1 MSFRDQRQENRSLTR
16 RAVLGL
22 LAAGAGGLVAACS
35 AGAPP
40 TQPTPK
46 PTAAVGGQQAPAAS
60 KQLGGELRLH
70 VRTGSE
76 EDTLKDVLPKFTQD
90 TGVTVKLESFPTAE
104 YFTKLQTL
112 IAGGTAGD
120 VWWCAYR
127 NTPRFA
133 NSKVIMQLDDLVKAD
148 SFDLTPYYSAALQAS
163 SYKGGLYALPFKIHP
178 GPVVLYY
185 NVQHIQEAGIT
196 MPDKQIAAWDDV
208 IKMAGQLRK
217 ESNGRVDRFGLYLP
231 LSSDSST
238 NTLQAVTMFARS
250 WGGEVYSEDGKKAQF
265 ADPPTRD
272 AIRFMSDLINTY
284 KVAAPGQEFTQ
295 QFEDLMIAQRVS
307 LLQASSST
315 KSIPTKTGGKFDVR
329 NILVPP
335 GPAGKVGTQA
345 ITDDIVINARTQNP
359 DAAWALTKLLCGQ
372 DAGVRL
378 GGGTGGV
385 ASGTCGAR
393 KDVFNDAR
401 ITANPLHQVFIEPV
415 QNAVPLRLPANLREE
430 EVAAALH
437 QMLTPIW
444 LGEREPDDAFF
455 AELNPAIQG
464 VLDRPIA

>member
-1 MSFRDQRQENRSLTR
+1 MSELITR
-16 RAVLGL
+16 RTVLGVLATAAGGL
-22 LAAGAGGLVAACS
+22 LAACAA
-35 AGAPP
+35 
-40 TQPTPK
+40 PTPPPAA
-46 PTAAVGGQQAPAAS
+46 PTAQPAAQAPAAA
-60 KQLGGELRLH
+60 KKLGGELRLH

-90 TGVTVKLESFPTAE
+90 TGVAVKLESFPTAE

-112 IAGGTAGD
+112 IAGNTAGD

-148 SFDLTPYYSAALQAS
+148 NFDLTPYYGAALQAS
-163 SYKGGLYALPFKIHP
+163 SYRGALYALPFKIHP
-178 GPVVLYY
+178 GPVALYY
-185 NVQHIQEAGIT
+185 DVQHLQEAGINL
-196 MPDKQIAAWDDV
+196 PDKQVASWDEL
-208 IKMAGQLRK
+208 INMAGKLKK
-217 ESNGRVDRFGLYLP
+217 ENGGRVERYGMYLP

-238 NTLQAVTMFARS
+238 NTLQAVTMYARS
-250 WGGEVYSEDGKKAQF
+250 WGGEVYSEDGKKSLFGDSPAK
-265 ADPPTRD
+265 D
-272 AIRFMSDLINTY
+272 AIRFMSDLINKH

-315 KSIPTKTGGKFDVR
+315 KSIPTKTGGKFEVR
-329 NILVPP
+329 NALMPP
-335 GPAGKVGTQA
+335 GVAGKVGTQA
-345 ITDDIVINARTQNP
+345 ITDDIVINAKTQNP

-372 DAGVRL
+372 DVGVRL
-378 GGGTGGV
+378 GGGTGGI

-393 KDVFNDAR
+393 KDVFGDPR
-401 ITANPLHQVFIEPV
+401 ITANPLHPVFVDPV

-437 QMLTPIW
+437 QTLAPIW
-444 LGEREPDDAFF
+444 LGERAPDDAFF
-455 AELNPAIQG
+455 AELNSAIQG